1 MQDEKQ
7 TNELTLEQL
16 METQIKNYKE
26 ATYNQ
31 LIDALKMYSTH
42 KQTNIFKAQDVEK
55 LSTSTL

>member
-1 MQDEKQ
+1 MEDEKQ

-42 KQTNIFKAQDVEK
+42 KQTYLKPRM
-55 LSTSTL
+55 LRS